1 MPVDLAAARKFSSI
15 IQNSRAN
22 CSIAGPAVYVWPVNL
37 QVYSTKKPL
46 LRAARKSR
54 TSPLPT
60 WAAVLLVVSPCR
72 CWFHWSVSR
81 RTGVVAKKD
90 TSPIKVRAWTW
101 DRSRRVSEFFKNL
114 QNDTMIS
121 AFIFDGYI
129 TSTSH
134 TKSYN
139 PRITLTT
146 PHQISSDSR
155 LTKLPQ
161 FSAFIT

>member
-15 IQNSRAN
+15 IQNSWAK
-22 CSIAGPAVYVWPVNL
+22 CSIAGPAIYVWSVNL
-37 QVYSTKKPL
+37 QVYSTKKL
-46 LRAARKSR
+46 LLCAAHKSR

-60 WAAVLLVVSPCR
+60 GLAAVLLVVSPCR

-121 AFIFDGYI
+121 AFIFDGY
-129 TSTSH
+129 TLRTPYHTTHESYSPRH
-134 TKSYN
+134 TK
-139 PRITLTT
+139 
-146 PHQISSDSR
+146 
-155 LTKLPQ
+155 
-161 FSAFIT
+161 